1 MRDLSSPTAAPRSR
15 RPRRGR
21 RGFTLIEAA
30 LATVIIG
37 TGVLAIVAAQQAYH
51 QKNDWA
57 QRSGTAMLLANELRE
72 MTLALPAHDPAT
84 QLDNLGPEANEIIG
98 VTPDVTLF
106 DDLDDFAGNV
116 DPATARGPGTL
127 FNPPINALRQVIPG
141 DDMTNWTQEIRVER
155 VWQGFVAAPTSGTLP
170 GLNVLDDSVT
180 GDRTIVRVTVSV
192 LYQGPNDAQPL
203 EVTSLSW
210 LVPDP
215 L

>member
-1 MRDLSSPTAAPRSR
+1 MRDLSFQTATRQR

-51 QKNDWA
+51 QKNEWA
-57 QRSGTAMLLANELRE
+57 QRSGTAMLLANEIRE

-84 QLDNLGPEANEIIG
+84 QLANLGPEANEIIG

-106 DDLDDFAGNV
+106 DDLDDFAGAV
-116 DPATARGPGTL
+116 DPASGRGPGTL

-141 DDMTNWTQEIRVER
+141 DDMAQWTQEIVVER
-155 VWQGFVAAPTSGTLP
+155 VWQGFVAAPSSGTLP
-170 GLNVLDDSVT
+170 ALNVLEDTAT
-180 GDRTIVRVTVSV
+180 GDRTIVRVTVRV
-192 LYQGPNDAQPL
+192 LHQGPNDPQPL